1 MQPME
6 ILQAVRKGFA
16 LATPA
21 QLELV
26 RACQGLDLLDGGWVP
41 RWALEAASAL
51 ESAGCGAEQVRAL
64 FSQGQAAVQIELS
77 ALVRAGRLGQA
88 VIERRPYQRQ
98 RIDLP
103 TEMALTGALQEHR
116 TGCAPCTEGRCSEG
130 RELQEELGRLFP
142 AERRRKH
149 RG

>member
-26 RACQGLDLLDGGWVP
+26 RTCQGLDLLDGGWVP

-51 ESAGCGAEQVRAL
+51 ESAGCGSDQVRAL
-64 FSQGQAAVQIELS
+64 FAQGQAAVQIELS
-77 ALVRAGRLGQA
+77 ALVRAGRLGQ
-88 VIERRPYQRQ
+88 VVSERRPYQRE

-116 TGCAPCTEGRCSEG
+116 SGCALCAEGRCHDG
-130 RELQEELGRLFP
+130 RELEEELGRLFP
-142 AERRRKH
+142 AERRRKR